1 MPAMPF
7 RVEFYRK
14 GGGLIVAVDG
24 ASAVPRAG
32 EYVNIE
38 RKTWLVDVVTWAV
51 DQPGGG
57 IKPSLRAN
65 VEMVPTDVKSK
76 TER

>member
-1 MPAMPF
+1 MQQPF
-7 RVEFYRK
+7 AIEFYRK

-24 ASAVPRAG
+24 AFAVPRAG

-38 RKTWLVDVVTWAV
+38 RKTWKVEVVTWAV

-57 IKPSLRAN
+57 IKPRLRAN
-65 VEMVPTDVKSK
+65 VEMSETDVKSK
-76 TER
+76 TR